1 MDNIFGFFYF
11 LFRYERGDHSLKSK
25 KIECSPRL
33 CIENLIFIQKI
44 IKLLPKFRRVLK
56 YIESKRSIC
65 RKNRLNNRV
74 PIWTFYIPHD
84 CCRPDIIPQ
93 ILRRDLHILRNN
105 IKVTQNPPNP
115 FWFFKNVSIF
125 RVIDDMTSA
134 FSKDGKFF
142 GCFQRELLK
151 RNRVIFRVSIFL

>member
-1 MDNIFGFFYF
+1 MDNVFISLYS
-11 LFRYERGDHSLKSK
+11 LFRYERSNHSLKSK
-25 KIECSPRL
+25 KIECPPRL

-44 IKLLPKFRRVLK
+44 IKLLLKFRRFPK

-65 RKNRLNNRV
+65 RKNRLNNYIS
-74 PIWTFYIPHD
+74 IWTFYIPHD
-84 CCRPDIIPQ
+84 SRRPDIIPQ
-93 ILRRDLHILRNN
+93 ILRRDLHVLRNN
-105 IKVTQNPPNP
+105 IKVTQKPPNP

-125 RVIDDMTSA
+125 CVIDDMTSA